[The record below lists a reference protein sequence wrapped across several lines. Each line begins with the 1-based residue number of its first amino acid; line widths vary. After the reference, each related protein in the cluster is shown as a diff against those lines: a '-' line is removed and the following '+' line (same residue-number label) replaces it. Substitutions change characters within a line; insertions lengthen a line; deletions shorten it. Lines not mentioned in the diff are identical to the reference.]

1 MAPQGAEPENVR
13 RRAATLSRNGGADF
27 PLPLPKR
34 CSACGKRKPEVDDG
48 ARWVI
53 CLGSRRSAYQAIAAV
68 AGFSDAAGSGERGE
82 ALIEG
87 CGADATM
94 GPQLGKGHWGSGRGE
109 RCRDAFIQRG
119 CRRRWVVIALD
130 ELQSESLPRFDERD
144 LHRLQRRGGAVLDR
158 ESEGISF
165 AAEIEVAVAPGV
177 ELGSTAQR
185 LAGTNVAGT
194 LLGMVDDEHGKGVA
208 ALQLAQIGKQ
218 RGDLAAGVLVD
229 AVQAHEGIEDQK
241 ARLQSGNGLLQSEA
255 ISDKIEAQGRGGDD
269 LDIEVA
275 QVDAGGG
282 GDAFEPPA
290 HDRMGILCGI
300 EEDAAGVG
308 DRKASQARDA
318 ACHGDGQIERQ
329 EGLAALGLAADDAD
343 GVLRPQ
349 LRYEPTQLWGL
360 FGQAPGRRNGQ
371 RSHRR
376 LPAAAFCGGGCAYVS
391 RNSFSSIWRAS
402 RSAAMLSS
410 SPAMFMSARKLP

>member
-1 MAPQGAEPENVR
+1 MTAAMMSRPPRLCGARMPSCSLLSMTSLAAALTRHHWHSLRAPARWLSGRDEGMAPQGAEPENVR

-177 ELGSTAQR
+177 E
-185 LAGTNVAGT
+185 
-194 LLGMVDDEHGKGVA
+194 
-208 ALQLAQIGKQ
+208 
-218 RGDLAAGVLVD
+218 
-229 AVQAHEGIEDQK
+229 
-241 ARLQSGNGLLQSEA
+241 
-255 ISDKIEAQGRGGDD
+255 
-269 LDIEVA
+269 
-275 QVDAGGG
+275 
-282 GDAFEPPA
+282 
-290 HDRMGILCGI
+290 
-300 EEDAAGVG
+300 
-308 DRKASQARDA
+308 
-318 ACHGDGQIERQ
+318 
-329 EGLAALGLAADDAD
+329 
-343 GVLRPQ
+343 
-349 LRYEPTQLWGL
+349 
-360 FGQAPGRRNGQ
+360 
-371 RSHRR
+371 
-376 LPAAAFCGGGCAYVS
+376 
-391 RNSFSSIWRAS
+391 
-402 RSAAMLSS
+402 
-410 SPAMFMSARKLP
+410 